1 MLLLAPGTAPTTR
14 APAAIDIPA
23 RGLQLMDT
31 IVITNQKGGV
41 GKTTIAALLAW
52 WFAEKEKAR
61 VVLLDLDSQK
71 NLTRSFAE
79 YQCEVSAA
87 RLFEASP
94 GLLFAERA
102 PSALC
107 LFAAETELAD
117 LERASAEVIRNFRSN
132 LAQLRPHFDYCL
144 IDTPPCLGLRMMAAL
159 IVADHVLCPIELEE
173 YSIDGVTAMI
183 KTIVGVRQRHN
194 PRLNFLGLLANRF
207 NPHSLRQREALP
219 ALLAAYG
226 QHVIP
231 AKLSTRSAIPAALS
245 QGMPVWRLPKSS
257 AREAT
262 AEIYQAFGLLREK
275 MRAQA
280 QTPAEVVDAET

>member
-1 MLLLAPGTAPTTR
+1 MLLIAPVTAPR
-14 APAAIDIPA
+14 ARGSAAIDIPA
-23 RGLQLMDT
+23 WGLQLMDT

-61 VVLLDLDSQK
+61 VALLDLDSQK
-71 NLTRSFAE
+71 NLTLSFAE

-87 RLFEASP
+87 RLFEP
-94 GLLFAERA
+94 TQGLPFAERA

-107 LFAAETELAD
+107 LFAGGTELAD
-117 LERASAEVIRNFRSN
+117 LERASAVVIRNFRNN

-173 YSIDGVTAMI
+173 YAIDGVTAMI

-207 NPHSLRQREALP
+207 NAHSLRQREALP

-231 AKLSTRSAIPAALS
+231 AKISTRSAIPEALS
-245 QGMPVWRLPKSS
+245 QGVPVWRLPKSS